1 MTDDLLV
8 KFLLGEAGDTE
19 QQEVEHWIKASR
31 EHAAY
36 FHHFSLIWEQSKKLA
51 SESKI
56 SEDRAWERFQQ
67 RVQQRAARQHTRRV
81 SLFNN
86 SWARAASILL
96 LVAAGW
102 LGYRNVWLPSQ
113 LLVLSSA
120 DTAMTETLPDG
131 SVVTLNKHSRLTCPK
146 RFAGGNRD
154 VKLEGEAFFD
164 ITPDKQHPFI
174 IAADGVSVKVV
185 GTSFNVKTNKER
197 TEVIVETG
205 IVEVS
210 KKKSM
215 VRVKPNEKVTVLR
228 SSAPVKEKNEDA
240 FYNYYRTNEFNCVN
254 TPLWRLADV
263 LGEAFNVRI
272 QFAKPEIKDL
282 KLTTTFHNEPLDNII
297 TVICETFDL
306 TAERNGKDIILK

>member
-19 QQEVEHWIKASR
+19 QQEVERWIKASK
-31 EHAAY
+31 ENESY
-36 FHHFSLIWEQSKKLA
+36 FRHFSLIWEQSKQLA
-51 SESKI
+51 SVSSV
-56 SEDRAWERFQQ
+56 SEDRAWERFQR
-67 RVQQRAARQHTRRV
+67 RVQQPARPQARRV
-81 SLFNN
+81 SLFNQ
-86 SWARAASILL
+86 SWARAASVLL
-96 LVAAGW
+96 LIAAGW

-113 LLVLSSA
+113 LLVLSSEE
-120 DTAMTETLPDG
+120 TAITETLPDG
-131 SVVTLNKHSRLTCPK
+131 SVVTLNRHSRLSCPQ
-146 RFAGGNRD
+146 RFSGARREVQLD
-154 VKLEGEAFFD
+154 GEAFFD
-164 ITPDKQHPFI
+164 ITPDKQHPFV
-174 IAADGVSVKVV
+174 IAANGVSVKVV
-185 GTSFNVKTNKER
+185 GTSFNVKTNKEK

-210 KKKSM
+210 KKKAM

-272 QFAKPEIKDL
+272 QFANPEIKEL
-282 KLTTTFHNEPLDNII
+282 KLTTTFHNEPLENII
-297 TVICETFDL
+297 TVICETFGL